1 MLAEENLLMVVVA
14 MRLEGV
20 MLAEGQT
27 VGVILAVMV
36 VAMQVAMAVVKVA
49 VRLEVVLKLAVVKLA
64 GMEEEWQGLP
74 VEET

>member
-14 MRLEGV
+14 MKLEGV

-27 VGVILAVMV
+27 VGVMLAVMV

-49 VRLEVVLKLAVVKLA
+49 VRLEVVKLA
-64 GMEEEWQGLP
+64 GMEEERQGLP